1 MLIKNLIDIYLRHS
15 SEVSVFLSF
24 GWFHI
29 LSAFFW
35 GGGGRYKLIS
45 LAFVLV
51 TLMWV
56 HKRSDLFFFEIQF
69 YDFPFSKLFMNMVL
83 FVRQTYHTIVYSEH
97 HCNYDGSGW
106 PALLAELFFLKKFI
120 CSSNPLSVRLPVS
133 HMYAWFLHFRIILT
147 CLMVSLTV
155 CFKSS

>member
-35 GGGGRYKLIS
+35 GWGQIQIDFPGICSGYAYVSSQTVGFFPFWNSILW
-45 LAFVLV
+45 FY
-51 TLMWV
+51 
-56 HKRSDLFFFEIQF
+56 FFETVHE
-69 YDFPFSKLFMNMVL
+69 YG
-83 FVRQTYHTIVYSEH
+83 IVCEANISYYSIFGTSLQLWRFWLT
-97 HCNYDGSGW
+97 CSVGW
-106 PALLAELFFLKKFI
+106 TFFLKKFI

-147 CLMVSLTV
+147 CLTVSLAV
-155 CFKSS
+155 CFKSL